1 MTLAMALALT
11 VTTLAQPYQPT
22 WESLDKRPNPQWF
35 EDAKF
40 GIFIHWGV
48 YSVPSWGPKGKYSE
62 WYWHDMQDP
71 NGETWKFHVKT
82 YGEKFK
88 YQDFAPMFKA
98 ELYDPNQ
105 WADVF
110 ARSGAKYVV
119 CTSKHH
125 EGFSMWPDPNNW
137 NWNAMDIGPH
147 RDLLGEL
154 VEAVRARGLRM
165 GFYYSFY
172 EWFNPLYR
180 SDVHRYVDQYML
192 PQMKDLVTRYKPDI
206 FWPDGEWEH
215 PSKVWRSTEFLAW
228 LFNESPA
235 PKDIAINDRWGK
247 DCRDRHGGFATPE
260 YEFREKNGLLTGKG
274 LFEEC
279 QGMGRSFGYNRN
291 ETPDEY
297 RSATELLHLLIG
309 TVARGGNL
317 LLDIGPGADGR
328 IPDIMQER
336 LLEMGQWLQ
345 VNGDAIYATD
355 RWADA
360 PEMEHVK
367 FTRKGDSFYAICL
380 QWPGRNLSIP
390 NTLGAKEA
398 AAVMLGMEGDLAVSV
413 TGDRIDIT
421 MPDVNPGNMP
431 CLHAWCVK
439 VTPKGG
445 KPLR

>member
-192 PQMKDLVTRYKPDI
+192 PQMKDLVTRY
-206 FWPDGEWEH
+206 
-215 PSKVWRSTEFLAW
+215 
-228 LFNESPA
+228 
-235 PKDIAINDRWGK
+235 
-247 DCRDRHGGFATPE
+247 
-260 YEFREKNGLLTGKG
+260 
-274 LFEEC
+274 
-279 QGMGRSFGYNRN
+279 
-291 ETPDEY
+291 
-297 RSATELLHLLIG
+297 
-309 TVARGGNL
+309 
-317 LLDIGPGADGR
+317 
-328 IPDIMQER
+328 
-336 LLEMGQWLQ
+336 
-345 VNGDAIYATD
+345 
-355 RWADA
+355 
-360 PEMEHVK
+360 
-367 FTRKGDSFYAICL
+367 
-380 QWPGRNLSIP
+380 
-390 NTLGAKEA
+390 
-398 AAVMLGMEGDLAVSV
+398 
-413 TGDRIDIT
+413 
-421 MPDVNPGNMP
+421 
-431 CLHAWCVK
+431 
-439 VTPKGG
+439 
-445 KPLR
+445 